1 MPKEQKTGHF
11 TGEAVTVSCPVG
23 SVGRKP
29 EKWQKQGSGM
39 GMMSRSAH
47 WRSKMRTVDGKVE
60 ETVKEEAAAEKGG
73 IVKGHRI
80 VEER

>member
-1 MPKEQKTGHF
+1 
-11 TGEAVTVSCPVG
+11 
-23 SVGRKP
+23 
-29 EKWQKQGSGM
+29 
-39 GMMSRSAH
+39 
-47 WRSKMRTVDGKVE
+47 MRTVDGKVE